1 MNGFNYFSFEYHAK
15 GAKKSLGIKGVV
27 IIFAFLLILCALVY
41 AFISF
46 QVLQRQSQLAFLQ
59 DIKLNA
65 DFNQQYTTAVKI
77 EERMKQAE
85 QEAAFLNQL
94 STYSR
99 TLDTGSRK
107 LVDLIDN
114 CMVSGTQ
121 LTRISVSGMIVSLDG
136 YIKNIEMLTTIE
148 KSLRETGQF
157 SFVLVKAVEN
167 EGLNNGMFKFSCQMT
182 LNGGAVTD
190 EVEK

>member
-1 MNGFNYFSFEYHAK
+1 MNGFNYFSFENHAK

-114 CMVSGTQ
+114 CMVTGTQ

-167 EGLNNGMFKFSCQMT
+167 EGLNNGMFKFSCQLT